1 MKRSLSEMKRIGDSN
16 DKDNV
21 DVYAF
26 TDDQDLNKAK
36 KICLTKPTIPINNS
50 RTENPFQF
58 MKNSKNRAM
67 FKHTFNNSNAII
79 LSNNDIDMK
88 KKTCDDNIKTTRSCI
103 EDSYG
108 DSSTIIEGRSPQRVK
123 ENGEMSDHKNDVY
136 YVVQGLRDTSINVKI
151 LSGIHLARK
160 CIEPQFRHFCRTQ
173 DVFDLFLK
181 HTKDLIETSPSMAL
195 VISTVLY
202 LLSRDKEQF
211 PYSDRAGE
219 TILQLVKVN
228 NNIDNDEYNKT
239 KAKVKVILNK
249 WFENTNT
256 NSSKQIKFQLTDD
269 MLYPKNLALEALVF
283 ICISNGNSKFK
294 DTIKSNGTLEWIIE
308 EFGQMT
314 DECIRNNDLYCR
326 RLNILL
332 RIIQNM
338 SINHKNNK
346 YYLITHSSNSCL
358 KSLVKLFTFFCNI
371 IGENCNKNELVK
383 NDLLQTF
390 QLVLN
395 IFVTLTE
402 ENEISSAF
410 LGKTDGF
417 LKRLCEVIF
426 CWGPQNINEKYKFSI
441 TIACSGCLANVIESC
456 GKNRKIILNEKC
468 NYFDDEINDVQEN
481 TILVSFAKH
490 FKYWE
495 SKITLIDEDMDNM
508 LDIENDLE
516 DGDNSIS
523 DDEKSKDGKGDIQ
536 ERNDMMKLR
545 LEQKEKDCDA
555 LFTEAAD
562 KYATSHMEANL
573 IASFSAINLGLLL
586 QDNEELAE
594 EVRKYLTNENFAPM
608 INLLQRYLEFTSH
621 INQSSSNA
629 CSKAINQIIENL
641 GNFDSLR

>member
-1 MKRSLSEMKRIGDSN
+1 MKRSLSETKRIDNSN
-16 DKDNV
+16 KKEDV

-26 TDDQDLNKAK
+26 TDDQDINKAK
-36 KICLTKPTIPINNS
+36 KHCLTKSSIPNNNP
-50 RTENPFQF
+50 RMDNPFQF
-58 MKNSKNRAM
+58 MKNSKNRVM
-67 FKHTFNNSNAII
+67 FKHTFNGSDAVI
-79 LSNNDIDMK
+79 LSNNDICLK
-88 KKTCDDNIKTTRSCI
+88 KKNCDNNTTTTRNFM
-103 EDSYG
+103 EKSYG
-108 DSSTIIEGRSPQRVK
+108 DSSTIIQGRSPQRVK

-151 LSGIHLARK
+151 LSGAHLARK
-160 CIEPQFRHFCRTQ
+160 CIEPKFRHFCRIQ

-219 TILQLVKVN
+219 AILQLVKIN
-228 NNIDNDEYNKT
+228 NNIDDEEYNKT
-239 KAKVKVILNK
+239 KEKIKVILDK

-269 MLYPKNLALEALVF
+269 MLHPKNLALEALVF
-283 ICISNGNSKFK
+283 ICISNGNSKFR
-294 DTIKSNGTLEWIIE
+294 DTIKSNGTLEWIID
-308 EFGQMT
+308 EFGRII
-314 DECIRNNDLYCR
+314 DEL
-326 RLNILL
+326 LNIL
-332 RIIQNM
+332 
-338 SINHKNNK
+338 
-346 YYLITHSSNSCL
+346 
-358 KSLVKLFTFFCNI
+358 
-371 IGENCNKNELVK
+371 
-383 NDLLQTF
+383 
-390 QLVLN
+390 
-395 IFVTLTE
+395 VTLTE
-402 ENEISSAF
+402 ENEISSAI

-417 LKRLCEVIF
+417 LKKLCEVIF
-426 CWGPQNINEKYKFSI
+426 CWGPQNISEKYKFSI

-456 GKNRKIILNEKC
+456 GRNRKIILNEKC
-468 NYFDDEINDVQEN
+468 NYFDDEINDIQEN

-508 LDIENDLE
+508 LDIENDL
-516 DGDNSIS
+516 DDDDTPIS
-523 DDEKSKDGKGDIQ
+523 DEEKSKDGKSDIQ
-536 ERNDMMKLR
+536 GRSEMIKLR
-545 LEQKEKDCDA
+545 MEQKEKDCDA

-594 EVRKYLTNENFAPM
+594 EVRKYLPNENFAPM

-621 INQSSSNA
+621 INQSNSNA